1 MDNKL
6 IFLGDH
12 VRFSQ
17 DVGKVANIISITKTV
32 TSTQED
38 LTDLEL
44 LYSRVSI
51 NLRVS
56 KEDNYYS
63 DWYDLKDIELSNTL
77 SYSNVYIN
85 PDYDTSVE
93 LEFKLLDVP
102 NTWDEEEDFITVSFD
117 SVETSAIPSQTV
129 ELIPNPPTIS
139 AVGNNSYVYNETFS
153 YNPYNLGNLG
163 NLQNDLSMMAN
174 QIWGHNIEY
183 IKVNPL
189 EKGNDF
195 IYHEWN
201 LYGATQDD
209 IKCLKV
215 LILNNE
221 FQNTNGFLFNQ
232 FGVNFTDNIEAHIDH
247 QYFQKIYG
255 EDKIPQQYDIIYIPI
270 VNRMYEI
277 SGTVPVKNVSQKL
290 QYWKLTLTKYEKRSN
305 ILLDTDTKT
314 KINEKALGLEDLF
327 NPISDIETEN
337 IAIEKQTQY
346 NKLENENIRN
356 FVNTKLG
363 ITTDNIQSY
372 FNLVSDSQ
380 YNLNSLYSKD
390 RTLAVT
396 YSQQF
401 EIKQDLGASLSF
413 VASLE
418 LIKTNSVNVTLEDHT
433 ENFKLTLSTGL
444 FSPDTYTVNS
454 ILTLYNR
461 SGNSKLVKGY
471 VKVLSVSNDKTYLVV
486 EKLNEFENGI
496 ISLMSITTR
505 RDIILTGLNTY
516 DRRTKIRSFVVDS
529 LNQRFAVSI
538 LDNFAVLVEY
548 FGEEYLFLMP
558 QKFEYDNYYSFVVSM
573 NSKFKTL
580 GLYIYEFNNMNT
592 SDLLI
597 EFDKQSKVF
606 VNNNKTSN
614 GLLSLVGSPI
624 KLTNIRVFSD
634 PLEVDLHSNYLTKK
648 IVSNDANIIIYD
660 NCESVDRMNDYD
672 YKGRME

>member
-17 DVGKVANIISITKTV
+17 DMGKVANIISITKTV

-38 LTDLEL
+38 LTDLDL

-85 PDYDTSVE
+85 PDYDSSVE
-93 LEFKLLDVP
+93 LEFKLIDVP
-102 NTWDEEEDFITVSFD
+102 NTWDEEDDFITVSFD
-117 SVETSAIPSQTV
+117 SVETSAIPSQTK
-129 ELIPNPPTIS
+129 ELIPNPPVVS
-139 AVGNNSYVYNETFS
+139 AVGNNSYIYNENFS

-189 EKGNDF
+189 EKGKDF

-201 LYGATQDD
+201 LYGATPNDV
-209 IKCLKV
+209 KCLKV

-255 EDKIPQQYDIIYIPI
+255 SDKTPQQYDIIYIPI

-314 KINEKALGLEDLF
+314 KIDEKALGLEDLF
-327 NPISDIETEN
+327 NPISDVETEN

-363 ITTDNIQSY
+363 ITTDNINSY

-401 EIKQDLGASLSF
+401 EISQNLGASLSF
-413 VASLE
+413 VASLYT
-418 LIKTNSVNVTLEDHT
+418 IKTNSVNVTLEDHT

-444 FSPDTYTVNS
+444 FSPDTYTENL

-486 EKLNEFENGI
+486 EKLNEFENNL

-505 RDIILTGLNTY
+505 RDVILTGLNTY
-516 DRRTKIRSFVVDS
+516 DRRTKIRSFVVDN
-529 LNQRFAVSI
+529 LNQRFSVSI

-548 FGEEYLFLMP
+548 FGEEYLFLMS

-580 GLYIYEFNNMNT
+580 GVYVYEFNNMDADNI
-592 SDLLI
+592 LI
-597 EFDKQSKVF
+597 DFYKGSKVF
-606 VNNNKTSN
+606 VNNTKTSN

-634 PLEVDLHSNYLTKK
+634 PLDVDLHSNYLTKK
-648 IVSNDANIIIYD
+648 LVNNDSNLIIYD
-660 NCESVDRMNDYD
+660 NCESVDRMNTYD
-672 YKGRME
+672 YKGRLK

>member
-12 VRFSQ
+12 VRFTQ
-17 DVGKVANIISITKTV
+17 EIGKVANIISINKTV

-56 KEDNYYS
+56 KEDDYYS
-63 DWYDLKDIELSNTL
+63 DWYNLKDIELSNTL
-77 SYSNVYIN
+77 TYSDIYIN

-93 LEFKLLDVP
+93 LEFKLLEIADI
-102 NTWDEEEDFITVSFD
+102 WDEDEDFVSVSFD
-117 SVETSAIPSQTV
+117 SVETNPTPQQTQ
-129 ELIPNPPTIS
+129 ELIPNPPTLS
-139 AVGNNSYVYNETFS
+139 AVGNNSYVYNENFS
-153 YNPYNLGNLG
+153 FNPYNLGNLG
-163 NLQNDLSMMAN
+163 NLQNDLSMMTN

-189 EKGNDF
+189 EKGKDF

-201 LYGATQDD
+201 LYGATEDD
-209 IKCLKV
+209 VKCLKV

-221 FQNTNGFLFNQ
+221 FQNTNGFLFSQ

-247 QYFQKIYG
+247 QYFQKNFG
-255 EDKIPQQYDIIYIPI
+255 TDKTPQQYDIIYIPI
-270 VNRMYEI
+270 ANRMYEI
-277 SGTVPVKNVSQKL
+277 SGVVPVKNVNQKL

-305 ILLDTDTKT
+305 ILLDVDTKT
-314 KINEKALGLEDLF
+314 KIDEKALGLEDLF

-337 IAIEKQTQY
+337 IALEKQTQY
-346 NKLENENIRN
+346 NKLENEHIRN
-356 FVNTKLG
+356 FVNTRLP
-363 ITTDNIQSY
+363 ILTDNIQTY
-372 FNLVSDSQ
+372 FNLVSDTQ
-380 YNLNSLYSKD
+380 YDLNALYSKD

-401 EIKQDLGASLSF
+401 EINQNVGASLSF
-413 VASLE
+413 VASLYS
-418 LIKTNSVNVTLEDHT
+418 IKTNSVNVTLEDHT
-433 ENFKLTLSTGL
+433 DNFKLTLSTGL
-444 FSPDTYTVNS
+444 FSPDTYTENS

-461 SGNSKLVKGY
+461 NGNSKVIKGY
-471 VKVLSVSNDKTYLVV
+471 VKILSISNDKTYLVV
-486 EKLNEFENGI
+486 EKLNEFENNT
-496 ISLMSITTR
+496 ISLMSISTR
-505 RDIILTGLNTY
+505 RDVILTGLNTY
-516 DRRTKIRSFVVDS
+516 DRRTKIRSFNVDN
-529 LNQRFAVSI
+529 LNQRFAISI

-548 FGEEYLFLMP
+548 FGSEYLFLLP
-558 QKFEYDNYYSFVVSM
+558 QKFEYDNYYSFVISM

-597 EFDKQSKVF
+597 DFHNETKVF

-624 KLTNIRVFSD
+624 KLTNIRVFSN
-634 PLEVDLHSNYLTKK
+634 PLDVDLHKNYLTMKL
-648 IVSNDANIIIYD
+648 VNNEANLIIFD
-660 NCESVDRMNDYD
+660 NCENVDRMNNYD
-672 YKGRME
+672 YRGRLK